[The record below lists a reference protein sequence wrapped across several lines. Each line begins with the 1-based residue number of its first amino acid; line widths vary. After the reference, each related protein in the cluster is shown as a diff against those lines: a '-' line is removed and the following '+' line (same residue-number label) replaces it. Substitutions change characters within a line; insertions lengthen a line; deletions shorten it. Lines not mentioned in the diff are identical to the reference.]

1 MSIRS
6 TTTVLA
12 ALAAFSICGLAQS
25 ALAQTPNGDP
35 DAVAIKVR
43 YADLNLSNPAGAKTM
58 LHRIHEAALEI
69 CGEPDRALAA
79 KIQNQACMKATID
92 QAVASLNEPLVT
104 ALNSGQP
111 APTHPGVA
119 LAFRD
124 H

>member
-12 ALAAFSICGLAQS
+12 ALAAFGLCGV
-25 ALAQTPNGDP
+25 AQTAAAQTRVVDP
-35 DAVAIKVR
+35 DAVSIKVS
-43 YADLNLSNPAGAKTM
+43 YTDLNLSNPAGAKTL
-58 LHRIHEAALEI
+58 LHRIHEAATDI
-69 CGEPDRALAA
+69 CGEPDRDLAA
-79 KIQNQACMKATID
+79 LIQNQACMKATID
-92 QAVASLNEPLVT
+92 RAVASLNDPMVT

-111 APTHPGVA
+111 VPTHPGVA